1 LSLLIL
7 VFTLLGLFVGSFLNV
22 CIDRL
27 PQGQSIIRPPS
38 HCPACKHK
46 LGTLDLIPLF
56 SYLWL
61 RGRCRYCRA
70 PIPLRLPVVEGVSGL
85 LFALLYWKFGLGLE
99 LGIFLIYASLL
110 MVIFVIDLEN
120 QLVLDKVTYPG
131 MALALV
137 FSLFWLGLE
146 VISPF
151 PTGIL
156 GRLLSSLAGG
166 VIGLALM
173 ALPFIIYRRGM
184 GIGDIKLGALV
195 GLMTGYPLVL
205 VALLL
210 SMITGGLVGAILLV
224 FKIKKRSDPIPFAPF
239 LATSA
244 MVTLLWGQ
252 AICQWYLQC
261 PVYSSLDNLLLYI

>member
-1 LSLLIL
+1 MSLLIL

-27 PQGQSIIRPPS
+27 PRGQSIIHPRS
-38 HCPACKHK
+38 HCAACNRE
-46 LGTLDLIPLF
+46 LGTLDLLPIF

-70 PIPLRLPVVEGVSGL
+70 RIPIRLPIVEGMTGL

-99 LGIFLIYASLL
+99 LGISLVYTSLL
-110 MVIFVIDLEN
+110 TAIFVIDLEN
-120 QLVLDKVTYPG
+120 QLVLDKVVYPG
-131 MALALV
+131 MAFALA
-137 FSLFWLGLE
+137 FSFFWPGLG
-146 VISPF
+146 VV
-151 PTGIL
+151 
-156 GRLLSSLAGG
+156 SSLIGG
-166 VIGLALM
+166 AIGLAAM

-184 GIGDIKLGALV
+184 GMGDVKLGALV
-195 GLMTGYPLVL
+195 GLMSGYPLVF

-210 SMITGGLVGAILLV
+210 SVISGGLVGAILLI

-252 AICQWYLQC
+252 AIWQWYL
-261 PVYSSLDNLLLYI
+261 